1 MLPHNPPPSTNAP
14 LHSHVQAAAERYLAT
29 LDKDTPCDNLY
40 AIFLA
45 QLERPLIE
53 ATLKHTRGNQS
64 RTAQLLGLNRGTL
77 RSKMKQH
84 GLL

>member
-1 MLPHNPPPSTNAP
+1 MLPHNPPSTDVP
-14 LHSHVQAAAERYLAT
+14 LHSHIKAFAERYLAT
-29 LDKDTPCDNLY
+29 LDEDSPCDNLY

-45 QLERPLIE
+45 ELERPLIE